1 MKPLLHEAI
10 NDKKIDVRLA
20 EKNIQ
25 RQVLTAEE
33 FEKAK
38 ASLKDD
44 SDSAT
49 IRSLDEIML
58 DDGGPL
64 AKH

>member
-10 NDKKIDVRLA
+10 HDKKIDVRLA

-25 RQVLTAEE
+25 RQVLTSEE

-38 ASLKDD
+38 ESLKDD
-44 SDSAT
+44 SEFAT

-64 AKH
+64 KKH

>member
-25 RQVLTAEE
+25 RQLITAEE

-44 SDSAT
+44 SDHAT
-49 IRSLDEIML
+49 IRALDEIAL

-64 AKH
+64 KK